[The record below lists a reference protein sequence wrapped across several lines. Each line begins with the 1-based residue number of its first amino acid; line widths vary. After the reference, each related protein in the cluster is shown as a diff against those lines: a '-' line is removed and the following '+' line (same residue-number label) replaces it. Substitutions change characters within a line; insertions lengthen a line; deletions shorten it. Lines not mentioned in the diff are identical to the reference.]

1 MSRGPK
7 AQPKRWPAEPLMR
20 FLDLDNCSQLM
31 RAVRC
36 NGTVARVAINE
47 GLTDRQA
54 DTWACRHSHH
64 PIEIWPDWFDPY
76 LKEQAA

>member
-20 FLDLDNCSQLM
+20 VIGVTNASQLM

-36 NGTVARVAINE
+36 NGTVARVAIDQ

-54 DTWACRHSHH
+54 DNWACRQLHH
-64 PIEIWPDWFDPY
+64 PIDIWPDWFDPY